1 MSEYTDRDKNPEL
14 DAARERVK
22 AAGGFSLGGWAA
34 QMKAQ
39 HDALVAKY
47 GPDFDKPL
55 DIATFGL
62 NVAEAA
68 TITEWV
74 ESLRPEIMAIQNAG
88 SKRTGIDDSI
98 TGGEPYYGATG
109 GGLSYTFIPT
119 SLGTIITVKET
130 ITGKELNVSDALGW
144 YFYG

>member
-1 MSEYTDRDKNPEL
+1 MFNL
-14 DAARERVK
+14 AN
-22 AAGGFSLGGWAA
+22 WAA
-34 QMKAQ
+34 QMSAQ

-47 GPDFDKPL
+47 GANYDKP
-55 DIATFGL
+55 AQHFGL
-62 NVAEAA
+62 NVAEVCVIA
-68 TITEWV
+68 EWV
-74 ESLRPEIMAIQNAG
+74 ESLRPEILAIQKAG
-88 SKRTGIDDSI
+88 SKLSGIDDTI

-144 YFYG
+144 FFYG

>member
-1 MSEYTDRDKNPEL
+1 MSDL
-14 DAARERVK
+14 DDARERVK
-22 AAGGFSLGGWAA
+22 AAGGFSLGNFAA

-39 HDALVAKY
+39 HEALVAKY
-47 GPDFDKPL
+47 GQNFEKPS
-55 DIATFGL
+55 TKFGL
-62 NVAEAA
+62 NIAEAKC
-68 TITEWV
+68 IDDWV
-74 ESLRPEIMAIQNAG
+74 ESLRPEILAIQNAG

>member
-1 MSEYTDRDKNPEL
+1 MSEYTDRDKDAEL

-22 AAGGFSLGGWAA
+22 AAGGFSLGNFAA
-34 QMKAQ
+34 QMQRQ
-39 HDALVAKY
+39 HAELVAKY
-47 GPDFDKPL
+47 GPDFDKPAGSFGMN
-55 DIATFGL
+55 IAEATV
-62 NVAEAA
+62 VAE
-68 TITEWV
+68 WV
-74 ESLRPEIMAIQNAG
+74 QSLRPEILAIQNAG
-88 SKRTGIDDSI
+88 SKRTGIDDTI

>member
-22 AAGGFSLGGWAA
+22 AAGRSPLEFFAA
-34 QMKAQ
+34 RMQRQ
-39 HDALVAKY
+39 HDELVQKY
-47 GPDFDKPL
+47 GSDFDKP
-55 DIATFGL
+55 AGHFGM
-62 NVAEAA
+62 NIAEATVIA
-68 TITEWV
+68 EWV
-74 ESLRPEIMAIQNAG
+74 ASLRAEILAIQNAG
-88 SKRTGIDDSI
+88 SKLSGIDDSI